1 MDGVPDMTDYLRDH
15 WKTVGIGAVI
25 VAAAYAYYFLGDSAK
40 AVSIL
45 EFSWRFAIPLVL
57 AAMVG
62 IVGERSGIVNI
73 GIEGQMLTAAFAG
86 FFGATAT
93 GSIWL
98 GALIGSMAGMLMGF
112 FLAWVSVQ
120 WQMDQVIAGV
130 VINIIATGLTSF
142 YYVPGEVLPG
152 SMPKLSVPVLSDIPL
167 IGPVFFERGAIGLLT
182 LVLVFAIHYA
192 LFHTRWGLRTRAI
205 GEHPNAADTA
215 GINVI
220 NMRLVNVTFAGLLAG
235 LAGAYLALEATGTF
249 IRGMT
254 AGRGFLAL
262 AIMIFGAWYPNRALA
277 AALFFGFASGLASQL
292 QADEVVAIPPQLV
305 NLLAPLLTLTV
316 LAVAAG
322 KMRPPAAEGQPFV
335 KGSA

>member
-1 MDGVPDMTDYLRDH
+1 
-15 WKTVGIGAVI
+15 
-25 VAAAYAYYFLGDSAK
+25 
-40 AVSIL
+40 
-45 EFSWRFAIPLVL
+45 
-57 AAMVG
+57 
-62 IVGERSGIVNI
+62 
-73 GIEGQMLTAAFAG
+73 MLTAAFAG